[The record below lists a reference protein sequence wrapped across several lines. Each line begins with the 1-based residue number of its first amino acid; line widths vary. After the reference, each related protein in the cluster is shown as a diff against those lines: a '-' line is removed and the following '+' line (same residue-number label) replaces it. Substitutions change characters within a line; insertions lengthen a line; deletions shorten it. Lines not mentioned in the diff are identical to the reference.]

1 MENITMKLSTIK
13 VIRLLLFIVLL
24 LNSPL
29 HAQDHYAFTPI
40 DCSDGLSGN
49 RVRNIIQLRDG
60 RIAMLMRSSAS
71 TMELLF
77 NISIIIKVT

>member
-60 RIAMLMRSSAS
+60 RSSAS

>member
-1 MENITMKLSTIK
+1 MKNK
-13 VIRLLLFIVLL
+13 NCEIRIGKYLLFIILL
-24 LNSPL
+24 LSSSL

-60 RIAMLMRSSAS
+60 RIAINAN
-71 TMELLF
+71 E
-77 NISIIIKVT
+77 IVSIYDGTSFQYFHYNKVT

>member
-1 MENITMKLSTIK
+1 MKNK
-13 VIRLLLFIVLL
+13 NCEIRIGKYLLFIILL
-24 LNSPL
+24 LSSSL

-60 RIAMLMRSSAS
+60 RIAINANEIVSIYD
-71 TMELLF
+71 ELLF
-77 NISIIIKVT
+77 NILIIIKVK

>member
-24 LNSPL
+24 LNFPL

-60 RIAMLMRSSAS
+60 RIAINAN
-71 TMELLF
+71 E
-77 NISIIIKVT
+77 IVSIYDGTSLQYFH